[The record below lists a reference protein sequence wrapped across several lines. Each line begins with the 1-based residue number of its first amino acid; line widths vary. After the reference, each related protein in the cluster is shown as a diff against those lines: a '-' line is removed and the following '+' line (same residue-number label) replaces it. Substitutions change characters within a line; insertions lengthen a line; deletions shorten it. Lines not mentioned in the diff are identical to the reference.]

1 MPASTSGNFD
11 LAVVADCDDVAGY
24 RAYATHP
31 AHLAVIA
38 ERIRPILADRAAVQ
52 YEVAAHRADAQSLG
66 AAGSVVGCHNRNRLL
81 AEDRWSTSR
90 G

>member
-1 MPASTSGNFD
+1 MPASATGNFD
-11 LAVVADCDDVAGY
+11 LAVVADFDDEAGY
-24 RAYATHP
+24 RVYATNP
-31 AHLAVIA
+31 EHLTVIA

-52 YEVAAHRADAQSLG
+52 YVVPRLTRACPHRAASL
-66 AAGSVVGCHNRNRLL
+66 VGCYNRNRLL